1 MTFEQI
7 AGHVMTAILAA
18 AELPPGGQAAAPTGQ
33 AAAPTT
39 SDPFSILYFMLP
51 MVLVMWFFMFRPNQK
66 REKERQTMLGGLA
79 KGDKVVT
86 SSGIIGNI
94 VGVSEKTVVLRVS
107 EEPPVKMEFL
117 RASVSRVIPRDEK
130 EK

>member
-1 MTFEQI
+1 M
-7 AGHVMTAILAA
+7 MLAA
-18 AELPPGGQAAAPTGQ
+18 AEAPATGQ
-33 AAAPTT
+33 TAPSSTGG
-39 SDPFSILYFMLP
+39 DPFSILYFMLP
-51 MVLVMWFFMFRPNQK
+51 MILVMWLFMFRPNQK
-66 REKERQTMLGGLA
+66 REKERQAMLAGLS

-86 SSGIIGNI
+86 SAGIIGNI

-117 RASVSRVIPRDEK
+117 RSSVARVVPRDEK

>member
-1 MTFEQI
+1 MTFQYL
-7 AGHVMTAILAA
+7 AGQVANALLAA
-18 AELPPGGQAAAPTGQ
+18 AEQPAGGQTATAAP
-33 AAAPTT
+33 

-51 MVLVMWFFMFRPNQK
+51 MILVMWLFMFRPNQK
-66 REKERQTMLGGLA
+66 REKERQAMLGGLA

-86 SSGIIGNI
+86 SSGIIGSI
-94 VGVSEKTVVLRVS
+94 VGVSDKTVVVRVS

-117 RASVSRVIPRDEK
+117 RSSVSRVVPRDEK